1 MDWKKPSVYLLAE
14 TKILE
19 EGRNLYFKHLGV
31 EFWGTDAVS
40 DAGELTEIAGKT
52 CYMSFAKR
60 LNSNLSKIRVRSNED
75 YIQKGLIKTGH
86 ESVLEHSSVTFAFC
100 DVSRVLTHEL
110 VRHRAGTAFS
120 QVSGRYVRIDNLECY
135 QPGNIPDGELVKL
148 KDALSK
154 IEILYSGIEKSVMQ
168 SVGDDFDAKKK
179 ATSTL
184 RRMLPQGQ
192 TSTIIFTANHRAL
205 RHIIKLRTSKHAEE
219 EIKGVFEKVLEMLLE
234 RYPHIYKDMEGETHG
249 R

>member
-19 EGRNLYFKHLGV
+19 EGRNLYLKHLGV
-31 EFWGTDAVS
+31 EDWETDAVS

-52 CYMSFAKR
+52 CYMSFAKK
-60 LNSNLSKIRVRSNED
+60 LNPNLTRVRVHSNED
-75 YIQKGLIKTGH
+75 YIQKSLIKVDH

-120 QVSGRYVRIDNLECY
+120 QVSGRYVRIDKLECY
-135 QPGNIPDGELVKL
+135 QPGNIPDEELAKL
-148 KDALSK
+148 KDALSQ
-154 IEILYSGIEKSVMQ
+154 IEILYSGIESNVME

-205 RHIIKLRTSKHAEE
+205 RHIIKLRTSEHAEE

-234 RYPHIYKDMEGETHG
+234 RYPHIYKDIAGEPHG